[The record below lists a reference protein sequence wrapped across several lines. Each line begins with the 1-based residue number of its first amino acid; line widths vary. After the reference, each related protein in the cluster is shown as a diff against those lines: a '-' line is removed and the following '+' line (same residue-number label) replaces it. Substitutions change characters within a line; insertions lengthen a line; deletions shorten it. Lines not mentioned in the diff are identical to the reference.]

1 MENPS
6 YRVLL
11 VGETTAGKTCILNR
25 IVNQEFREDT
35 MDTINMFYSKEIV
48 TNNNKKI
55 NLEFWDTPGHEKDRS
70 LNKIFHR
77 DVDVVLLVYNVTKRE
92 SFEEIK
98 SYHYQ
103 NSKHL
108 AVNACKVINIYI
120 NSIYLSRKCL

>member
-25 IVNQEFREDT
+25 IVNQEYT
-35 MDTINMFYSKEIV
+35 PCQMDTSNMFYSKEIV

-55 NLEFWDTPGHEKDRS
+55 NLEFWDTAGHEKHRS
-70 LNKIFHR
+70 LTKSFHR
-77 DVDVVLLVYNVTKRE
+77 DVYVVLLVYNVTKRE